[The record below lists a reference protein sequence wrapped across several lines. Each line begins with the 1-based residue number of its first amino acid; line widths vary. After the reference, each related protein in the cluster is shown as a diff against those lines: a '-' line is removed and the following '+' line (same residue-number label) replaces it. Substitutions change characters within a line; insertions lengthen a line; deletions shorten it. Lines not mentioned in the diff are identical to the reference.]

1 MRGSAYSQGMTPSV
15 TPLAALSLIVA
26 PAMLTN
32 ACAIMGLSSSN
43 RLAIATQRTRDLARE
58 LESSGGLNSPDALHR
73 LDEMESS
80 AERSELIIRALRAFY
95 FAIGAFGLATLL
107 SLVGAV
113 LETVDPFGMVRA
125 VELLALCAGTL
136 GFGGLVMGSVHL
148 LRETR
153 IAVRELDARSA
164 ILRTKAGELRRGAR

>member
-1 MRGSAYSQGMTPSV
+1 MDPSV
-15 TPLAALSLIVA
+15 TPLAALSFIVA

-43 RLAIATQRTRDLARE
+43 RLAIATQRARDLARE
-58 LESSGGLNSPDALHR
+58 LESEGGLHSPDAMLR
-73 LDEMESS
+73 LDEMESA
-80 AERSELIIRALRAFY
+80 AERSEFIIRALRAFY

-107 SLVGAV
+107 SLIGAV
-113 LETVDPFGMVRA
+113 LESVDPLGMVRA
-125 VELLALCAGTL
+125 VELLALGAGTL

-164 ILRTKAGELRRGAR
+164 GLRAKAEQFRRAAGS